1 MNSTDPNA
9 ATRIECAGTT
19 VPTAPHRADYGWGM
33 TDAAFIDLSGRSA
46 LVTGGSRGIGYAIA
60 CELAR
65 RGSTVVITGRKAE
78 PLEHAAAE
86 LRAAVPGAVVTAVAG
101 NTGDEEH
108 RAAAVAAA
116 VANGGIDIL
125 VNNTGIN
132 PTAGPLM
139 DADLG
144 AVRKTFDTNV
154 VAALG
159 YVQEVYRA
167 GMKESGGSIVNI
179 ASVAGLRSTGMIAA
193 YGASKAALI
202 HLTQE
207 LAWQLGPAIRVNA
220 IAPGIVKTKFAE
232 LLVAAGEDAAAAP
245 YPMKRLGT
253 PEDIANAVAFLVSDA
268 AGWITGETLR
278 VDGGLL
284 ATGGM

>member
-1 MNSTDPNA
+1 MTDTASTDL
-9 ATRIECAGTT
+9 T
-19 VPTAPHRADYGWGM
+19 
-33 TDAAFIDLSGRSA
+33 GRSA

-60 CELAR
+60 LELAR
-65 RGSTVVITGRKAE
+65 RGAAVVITGRKPE
-78 PLEHAAAE
+78 PLDEAAAA
-86 LRAAVPGAVVTAVAG
+86 LRDAVPGSVVTAVAG
-101 NTGDEEH
+101 NTGDPEH
-108 RAAAVAAA
+108 RTDAVAAA

-159 YVQEVYRA
+159 YVQEAYRA
-167 GMKESGGSIVNI
+167 GMKDTGGAVVNI
-179 ASVAGLRSTGMIAA
+179 ASIAGLRPTGLIAA

-202 HLTQE
+202 HLTEE
-207 LAWQLGPAIRVNA
+207 LAWQLGPSIRVNA
-220 IAPGIVKTKFAE
+220 VAPGVVKTKFADV
-232 LLVAAGEDAAAAP
+232 LLAAGEDVVGQT
-245 YPMKRLGT
+245 YPMNRVGT
-253 PEDIANAVAFLVSDA
+253 PEDIAATVAFLVSDA
-268 AGWITGETLR
+268 ASWITGETIR
-278 VDGGLL
+278 VDGGKL